1 MAKATTIE
9 MREYK
14 QKEKEEKRS
23 KWVAKTLIVVDMQ
36 LKGPLKSEQG
46 QCSCKL
52 IHAIAFRDAIDK
64 FHNNFVT

>member
-9 MREYK
+9 IKEYK
-14 QKEKEEKRS
+14 QKENEEKRS

-36 LKGPLKSEQG
+36 LKGPLKNEQG

-52 IHAIAFRDAIDK
+52 GQLQLRMQGISFI
-64 FHNNFVT
+64 TTL

>member
-9 MREYK
+9 IKEYK
-14 QKEKEEKRS
+14 QKQKEKKRS

-52 IHAIAFRDAIDK
+52 GRAIAIKDARDK